1 MPRSSLRR
9 FLALLA
15 VGLSLPA
22 VFAAAPPDLR
32 APGTVIVLRHAYAPG
47 TGDPAG
53 FDLADCRTQRNL
65 SDEGRAQARALG
77 RQMRAAGLPPTT
89 AVFTSPWCRCQ
100 ETARL
105 LELGTPVVLNALSS
119 FYAAPGETNRIM
131 TELRAF
137 LQALPVDGPPLVMVT
152 HQVNISALTQ
162 AFMSSG
168 EGVVLR
174 LNGTTEPTV
183 VGRIPAPRDE
193 GVKSP

>member
-1 MPRSSLRR
+1 MRR
-9 FLALLA
+9 TPPCRLLLLLA
-15 VGLSLPA
+15 ACLILPA
-22 VFAAAPPDLR
+22 AFAAAPPDLR
-32 APGTVIVLRHAYAPG
+32 LPGTVIVLRHAYAPG

-77 RQMRAAGLPPTT
+77 RQLRAGGLTSST

-105 LELGTPVVLNALSS
+105 LGLASPVVLGALRS
-119 FYAAPGETNRIM
+119 FYATPDETEQIM

-137 LQALPVDGPPLVMVT
+137 LQALPVDGPPLVLVT

-162 AFMSSG
+162 EFMASG

-174 LNGTTEPTV
+174 LDGSPKPPL
-183 VGRIPAPRDE
+183 VGRIPAPRDDA
-193 GVKSP
+193 VKSP